1 MDKLEF
7 IIYFVKPLMEEA
19 RLVLS
24 AKEEARLV
32 LSANERPE
40 VGLLSLLLCITK
52 INNNK

>member
-24 AKEEARLV
+24 A
-32 LSANERPE
+32 NERPE
-40 VGLLSLLLCITK
+40 VGLLSLLLCVTK